1 MTAENGSPNLSE
13 AGELMAEDMGN
24 AEVLRTIFACVF
36 ISKMGLQ
43 ESQVPKTKGS
53 SHSKEDA
60 PLG

>member
-1 MTAENGSPNLSE
+1 MSE